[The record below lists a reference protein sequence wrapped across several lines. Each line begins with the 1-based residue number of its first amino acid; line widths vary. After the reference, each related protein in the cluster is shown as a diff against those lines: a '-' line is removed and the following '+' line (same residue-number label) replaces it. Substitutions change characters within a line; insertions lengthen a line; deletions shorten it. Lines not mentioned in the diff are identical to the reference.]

1 MKSLANSK
9 HKCILAGI
17 PVQVTVN
24 QIYEM
29 DGNLNTR
36 AKTYFGKLYSK
47 RPYANMVTACYIDN
61 YVSLLKFVDDEEER
75 KDMAWGFTRNSMSLP
90 ETQIRPDKMLEEVI
104 VESDSIMKDR
114 MVKLLDKF
122 QNGWC
127 GMRYLM
133 NLERH
138 EKWTVRVFFDEVINR
153 RDIDH
158 VVGKTFKQNLLVQV
172 NILDF
177 CEKYYCQKY
186 SISLEDLDI

>member
-1 MKSLANSK
+1 MKSSANSK

-29 DGNLNTR
+29 GGNLNMR

-47 RPYANMVTACYIDN
+47 RPYANMTTACYIDN
-61 YVSLLKFVDDEEER
+61 YVSLLKFVDEEEER
-75 KDMAWGFTRNSMSLP
+75 RDMAWEFTRNSMSLP
-90 ETQIRPDKMLEEVI
+90 DNQIRPDKMLEEVV

-114 MVKLLDKF
+114 MVKLLDKW
-122 QNGWC
+122 QHGWC

-138 EKWTVRVFFDEVINR
+138 EKWTVRGFFDEVINKK
-153 RDIDH
+153 DIEH

-172 NILDF
+172 NIIDF
-177 CEKYYCQKY
+177 CEKYYCEKY
-186 SISLEDLDI
+186 SITMEDLDI